1 MKFITKREY
10 QRMIDTRSNY
20 LGMRSMVASH
30 DYKVEEANYSF
41 WDKIKIKLGLISGS
55 KIKVRTTSKFF
66 RDRMKEWL
74 KLPAIYRNPS
84 ASRLVKDEAR
94 GGYYREYNIL
104 VNKFD
109 DDEMP
114 NPVKSKDYHEKDFN
128 IVAEDSFRIR
138 KQWQKQVWIDRIIR
152 FLLLVSLFLSVNFIN
167 NPFPNIIWK
176 WSIALF
182 ATMTISKLIKFV
194 VLDSIKGR
202 DFKFWEKIYVD
213 KREWHY
219 VVRCIVVF
227 ALTYSYTSL
236 HMIWLS
242 NFDYTKVISAFVI
255 YIIGNHIWFKYET
268 DPDKKALK

>member
-1 MKFITKREY
+1 MKFITKKEY

-41 WDKIKIKLGLISGS
+41 WDKIKIKLGLISGG
-55 KIKVRTTSKFF
+55 KIKVRTTSNFF
-66 RDRMKEWL
+66 KDRMKKWL
-74 KLPAIYRNPS
+74 ELPAIYRNPS

-109 DDEMP
+109 EMP
-114 NPVKSKDYHEKDFN
+114 NPVKSKDYHEHDHN
-128 IVAEDSFRIR
+128 IVIEDAFRIR
-138 KQWQKQVWIDRIIR
+138 KQWQKQVWLDRTIR
-152 FLLLVSLFLSVNFIN
+152 FLLLVSLFFSINFIS
-167 NPFPNIIWK
+167 NPFPNVIWI
-176 WSIALF
+176 WAVSLF
-182 ATMTISKLIKFV
+182 STLIISKLIKFV
-194 VLDSIKGR
+194 ILDSIKGG
-202 DFKFWEKIYVD
+202 DFIFWKKIYVD

-219 VVRCIVVF
+219 VFRCIIVF
-227 ALTYSYTSL
+227 VLTYTYTSL
-236 HMIWLS
+236 HMLWIN
-242 NFDYTKVISAFVI
+242 NFKYAIVISAFVI

>member
-1 MKFITKREY
+1 MKFITKKEY

-20 LGMRSMVASH
+20 LGMRRMVASH

-41 WDKIKIKLGLISGS
+41 WDKIKIKLGLLPGN

-66 RDRMKEWL
+66 RDRLKEWL
-74 KLPAIYRNPS
+74 KLPAIYRNPF
-84 ASRLVKDEAR
+84 ASRRVKDEAS

-114 NPVKSKDYHEKDFN
+114 NPVKSKDYHEHDFN

-138 KQWQKQVWIDRIIR
+138 KQWQKQVWIDRLIR
-152 FLLLVSLFLSVNFIN
+152 FILLVSLFFSVNFIN
-167 NPFPNIIWK
+167 NPFPNVIWV
-176 WSIALF
+176 WVVSLF
-182 ATMTISKLIKFV
+182 STMLISKLIKFV
-194 VLDSIKGR
+194 ILDPIKGG
-202 DFKFWEKIYVD
+202 DFLFWKKIYVD

-219 VVRCIVVF
+219 VFRYIIVFVL
-227 ALTYSYTSL
+227 AYIYLSL
-236 HMIWLS
+236 HMLWIS
-242 NFDYTKVISAFVI
+242 NFNYSKLISAFIV